1 MRNVSERQ
9 NVHFVGGFFRCT
21 NASQRS
27 RVEYVTGEQSLS
39 EPSTKPSLDEEIIM
53 ARTTVDDLFIHEL
66 SDVYSA
72 EKQITKAL
80 PRLARA
86 ATNPKL
92 SEAFTSHL
100 EETQGQI
107 ERIDQ
112 LVEQAGLK
120 LKRMKCVAMEGLIE
134 ESKELLDEIEKGEVL
149 DAALIGACQKVE
161 HYEIASYGTLIAMA
175 KHLGMNDAANLLAE
189 TLAEEKS
196 ADEKLTA
203 IAEQGGNQ
211 AATMAKK

>member
-1 MRNVSERQ
+1 
-9 NVHFVGGFFRCT
+9 
-21 NASQRS
+21 
-27 RVEYVTGEQSLS
+27 
-39 EPSTKPSLDEEIIM
+39 M
-53 ARTTVDDLFIHEL
+53 ARTTIDDLFIHEL

-86 ATNPKL
+86 STNPKL
-92 SEAFTSHL
+92 AEAFNSHL

-120 LKRMKCVAMEGLIE
+120 LKRVKCVAMEGLVE
-134 ESKELLDEIEKGEVL
+134 ESKELIDEIEKGEVL

-161 HYEIASYGTLIAMA
+161 HYEIASYGTLIAIA
-175 KHLGMNDAANLLAE
+175 KHLGMSDAVNLLSE
-189 TLAEEKS
+189 TLAEEKA
-196 ADEKLTA
+196 ADEKLTG
-203 IAEQGGNQ
+203 IAEEGGNQ

>member
-1 MRNVSERQ
+1 
-9 NVHFVGGFFRCT
+9 
-21 NASQRS
+21 
-27 RVEYVTGEQSLS
+27 
-39 EPSTKPSLDEEIIM
+39 M
-53 ARTTVDDLFIHEL
+53 ARTTIEDLFIHEL

-86 ATNPKL
+86 STNPTL
-92 SEAFTSHL
+92 AEAFKSHL

-112 LVEQAGLK
+112 IVEITGFK
-120 LKRMKCVAMEGLIE
+120 LKRMKCVAMEGLVE

-175 KHLGMNDAANLLAE
+175 KHLGKDDVAALLTA
-189 TLAEEKS
+189 TLAEEKG
-196 ADEKLTA
+196 ADEKLSA

-211 AATMAKK
+211 AATLTKKKA